1 MSRAKI
7 PLLFSI
13 SSKANYLAAMRRR
26 PKKVHEQRDTLHFGD
41 LQVPVRVITES
52 GRYNTRASVTSKAMI
67 IRLPRQLSESERAS
81 QLRNMLQWAKELH
94 ANKPEAFAHF
104 RTTKLANRYRF
115 NIRSLEYSI
124 VVDQH
129 ELRSHRILK
138 KGEDQLQ
145 ILLNTDDAR
154 VSGGKIL
161 PKLLA
166 KYFGGIYLPD
176 VASRVHELNEAHFRR
191 PINNVKLSDT
201 YTRWGSCSHK
211 GNINLATRLLLAPDE
226 VLDAVII
233 HELAHLVEQNHS
245 SRFWAQVERALP
257 NYREYDEWLKDHG
270 KSLLFQPEALDV
282 V

>member
-1 MSRAKI
+1 MA
-7 PLLFSI
+7 
-13 SSKANYLAAMRRR
+13 RR
-26 PKKVHEQRDTLHFGD
+26 PKKIHEQRETLHFGN
-41 LQVPVRVITES
+41 LKVPVRVITES
-52 GRYNTRASVTSKAMI
+52 GRYNTRASITSKAMI
-67 IRLPRQLSESERAS
+67 IRLPRQLTESDRTS

-94 ANKPEAFAHF
+94 ADKPETFAHF
-104 RTTKLANRYRF
+104 HTVRLANQYRF
-115 NIRSLEYSI
+115 SIREQAYAIS
-124 VVDQH
+124 VDQH
-129 ELRSHRILK
+129 ELRSHRIVK
-138 KGEDQLQ
+138 TGADQLQ
-145 ILLNTDDAR
+145 ILLNPDDAR

-176 VASRVHELNEAHFRR
+176 VARRVHELNKAHFRR

-257 NYREYDEWLKDHG
+257 NYLEFDEWLKEHG
-270 KSLLFQPEALDV
+270 KSLLFQPEAIDMV
-282 V
+282 